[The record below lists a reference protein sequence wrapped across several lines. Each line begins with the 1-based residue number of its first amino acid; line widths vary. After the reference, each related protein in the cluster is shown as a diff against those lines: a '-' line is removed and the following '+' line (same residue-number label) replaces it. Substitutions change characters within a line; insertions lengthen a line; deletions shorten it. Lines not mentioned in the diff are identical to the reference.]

1 MPGGGPQPDDTWC
14 AGHAAGLPRR
24 DRAGGGRSAAASAG
38 DRGDGLPRRGRAGGW
53 RGRGAAGALAARRSP
68 GVAGLPAGSVRH
80 PLRWANHPGR
90 GAGRLAGRRGGQTLV
105 GHPALD
111 GDLFA
116 PALAAG
122 EAVGRIGCFL
132 NGCCYGQ
139 PTRVPWACYQ
149 HDALRHPTQLYTMA
163 WCLAMFVL
171 LWRWRDRLPREG
183 DLFRR
188 YLVMWG
194 LGRFV
199 IEFWRDSGTMAMG
212 LSAAQWTGLG
222 VAVVGAVSL
231 RRVRG
236 SESHGA

>member
-1 MPGGGPQPDDTWC
+1 MTPGVLVTLL
-14 AGHAAGLPRR
+14 AYLVAIGLVV
-24 DRAGGGRSAAASAG
+24 AE
-38 DRGDGLPRRGRAGGW
+38 
-53 RGRGAAGALAARRSP
+53 ARRRRLATEGMGYL
-68 GVAGLPAGSVRH
+68 GVAGLAGGVV
-80 PLRWANHPGR
+80 
-90 GAGRLAGRRGGQTLV
+90 GARLAHWLLVDPQALLAYPLGPFDIRYGGRTILGGVLGGWLAVEAAKRWLGIRRST
-105 GHPALD
+105 